1 MTPRPG
7 PRNLITD
14 VAGVSVGN
22 AEDHGVRSGVS
33 VVLFDSL
40 IPAAVDVRGGA
51 PGTRE
56 TDVLRAE
63 NLVGRAH
70 GIVLSGGS
78 VFGLGAA
85 DGVVAWLSARDRGL
99 RLHEGTPAIPIIPAA
114 VLYDLANGGTKDWG
128 ARNRE
133 GSPPYHTLGQRAAA
147 ASSDRFSL
155 GACGAGLGARA
166 GQVAGGLGSASLDL
180 GDGLM
185 VGALVAVNAVGSVY
199 LSDAR
204 TFWAWPF
211 EIDGEF
217 GGQRPEP
224 GMPAAID
231 PLPDASKLGA
241 SHRFQ
246 PGANTTLALVA
257 TSADLSTAECQRMAI
272 MAQDG
277 LARAI
282 RPAHTG
288 FDGDVVFAAAT
299 GQTTIGQT
307 TIGQTTI
314 GQAAT
319 GGDMAR
325 AIALTRIGSA
335 AADCLSRAIAR
346 GVHAALQPGDSGPV

>member
-1 MTPRPG
+1 MTLHPG

-14 VAGVSVGN
+14 VAGISVGN
-22 AEDHGVRSGVS
+22 AEDHDVRSGVS
-33 VVLFDSL
+33 VVLFDGL
-40 IPAAVDVRGGA
+40 VPAAVDVRGGA

-78 VFGLGAA
+78 VFGLAAA
-85 DGVVAWLSARDRGL
+85 DGVVAWLSARNRGL
-99 RLHEGTPAIPIIPAA
+99 RLHEGTPSIPIIPAA
-114 VLYDLANGGTKDWG
+114 VLYDLANGGAKDWG
-128 ARNRE
+128 NE
-133 GSPPYHTLGQRAAA
+133 PPYHALGQRAAA
-147 ASSDRFSL
+147 AASDRFRL

-180 GDGLM
+180 GNGLM

-199 LSDAR
+199 MPDAR

-211 EIDGEF
+211 EIEGEF
-217 GGQRPEP
+217 GGRRPQP
-224 GMPAAID
+224 GLPAAID
-231 PLPDASKLGA
+231 PLPDATKLGA

-246 PGANTTLALVA
+246 AGANTTLALVA
-257 TSADLSTAECQRMAI
+257 TSADLSTAECQRLAI

-299 GQTTIGQT
+299 GQAATGQAA
-307 TIGQTTI
+307 I

-319 GGDMAR
+319 GGDLAR
-325 AIALTRIGSA
+325 AITLTRIGSA
-335 AADCLSRAIAR
+335 AADCLARAIAR
-346 GVHAALQPGDSGPV
+346 GVHAALHPGDSRPV